1 LRSAELDVLDARRE
15 QARAAARAERR
26 NALPLTVGVGT
37 KRIEEFGASESQV
50 LLEVGVPLPLFD
62 RNQAARARS
71 TAEADQAEAAYERAL
86 LATRGRH
93 GAARDAATRL
103 SASARQLLE
112 TTLPEATRL
121 TAVARASFAE
131 GELDLVGLLD
141 AHAAETDVLQQAL
154 DQHARALD
162 AALEL
167 QLLSP
172 LSHPATDPLR

>member
-1 LRSAELDVLDARRE
+1 
-15 QARAAARAERR
+15 
-26 NALPLTVGVGT
+26 
-37 KRIEEFGASESQV
+37 
-50 LLEVGVPLPLFD
+50 
-62 RNQAARARS
+62 
-71 TAEADQAEAAYERAL
+71 
-86 LATRGRH
+86 LATRGRRA
-93 GAARDAATRL
+93 AARDSAERL
-103 SASARQLLE
+103 SASARRLLE
-112 TTLPEATRL
+112 TTVPEATRL

-162 AALEL
+162 AVLEL